1 MTDTTRNSV
10 IQPIAYNPS
19 AKRSSKIMKSVL
31 SCLTWFTDQL
41 LHPPWILLYD
51 DRSPSLC
58 RVLQL
63 TLHGGSFASFPPSP
77 AKVYNITWTQAADQC
92 IISLISLPSLLASFL
107 SHRSLCCTLASQDRS
122 YSQYSTTSKMKQAMA
137 MAMVVLVVMAASSV
151 FVQPAEAAG
160 RGLKDL
166 SSLAPLL
173 GGIGCP
179 PPPSDSTPPTDP
191 YSSPSPVYSSPS
203 PVYQSPPYASP
214 SPVYQSPSPVY
225 QSPSPSPPAGGYWW
239 GGAACSAGWPAVY
252 KVFICVF
259 YMDHDISHVCWLL
272 EMHHDFRRELVKQ
285 RVKIRGDFM

>member
-1 MTDTTRNSV
+1 
-10 IQPIAYNPS
+10 
-19 AKRSSKIMKSVL
+19 
-31 SCLTWFTDQL
+31 
-41 LHPPWILLYD
+41 
-51 DRSPSLC
+51 
-58 RVLQL
+58 
-63 TLHGGSFASFPPSP
+63 
-77 AKVYNITWTQAADQC
+77 
-92 IISLISLPSLLASFL
+92 
-107 SHRSLCCTLASQDRS
+107 
-122 YSQYSTTSKMKQAMA
+122 MKQAMA
-137 MAMVVLVVMAASSV
+137 MATVVFVVMAASSV

-179 PPPSDSTPPTDP
+179 PPPSDSTPPADP

-239 GGAACSAGWPAVY
+239 RGAAWSAGRAAVH

-272 EMHHDFRRELVKQ
+272 EMHHDSQRDFVK
-285 RVKIRGDFM
+285 

>member
-1 MTDTTRNSV
+1 MDSSCRSV
-10 IQPIAYNPS
+10 
-19 AKRSSKIMKSVL
+19 
-31 SCLTWFTDQL
+31 
-41 LHPPWILLYD
+41 H
-51 DRSPSLC
+51 
-58 RVLQL
+58 
-63 TLHGGSFASFPPSP
+63 H
-77 AKVYNITWTQAADQC
+77 
-92 IISLISLPSLLASFL
+92 LISLPSLLASQPAFL
-107 SHRSLCCTLASQDRS
+107 PQFVLQACISGSKLLTVQH
-122 YSQYSTTSKMKQAMA
+122 YKMKQQAMA

-225 QSPSPSPPAGGYWW
+225 QSPAPVYQSPSPSPPAGGY
-239 GGAACSAGWPAVY
+239 
-252 KVFICVF
+252 
-259 YMDHDISHVCWLL
+259 
-272 EMHHDFRRELVKQ
+272 
-285 RVKIRGDFM
+285 